1 MEDIWSWISGNWI
14 ELSGALISL
23 IYLYFSVKQIIWL
36 WPFGLLSALFYIWI
50 YYFSGFY
57 ADMSLQVYY
66 VGISLYGWYKWSG
79 GRAKT
84 TGKTHLRIS
93 TVKKKNALILLGV
106 FIFLWL
112 LISQIL
118 IQFTNS
124 EVPVMDALTTAG
136 SIVATWMLARKIL
149 EHWLLWV
156 VIDAISIGLYIYKE
170 LYATVIL
177 FILYTLVA
185 IIGYFTSRKEMTD
198 NS

>member
-1 MEDIWSWISGNWI
+1 MGDIWSWISGNWI

-50 YYFSGFY
+50 YYYSGFY

-79 GRAKT
+79 GRKT
-84 TGKTHLRIS
+84 TTGVKQLSIS
-93 TVKKKNALILLGV
+93 HIKKRNALILLAI
-106 FIFLWL
+106 FITLWFL
-112 LISQIL
+112 IGQIL
-118 IQFTNS
+118 IRFTDS

-149 EHWLLWV
+149 EHWLLWI
-156 VIDAISIGLYIYKE
+156 VIDAISIGLYLYKE

-177 FILYTLVA
+177 FIIYTLVA
-185 IIGYFTSRKEMTD
+185 ILGYFTWRKEMTD